1 MNLDNNI
8 KNAFE
13 VVRKTY
19 ENLNKLMSFLDG
31 ESTEKGY
38 KPSIERFLR
47 YSSDP
52 DYKGWLY
59 NNIVKL
65 YQSLDD
71 VELGNKWR
79 NGPIYTVEFSFQ
91 DYPKMIVSKFDFNIK
106 EWGPG
111 MGAHRVNY
119 FSNPVNKDFKSD
131 FNHIV
136 LEEFEGYRKSVPNNS
151 ISEKYWGLN
160 YVIFREFSLT
170 EVNLENANKLVF
182 EEFDKM
188 REIK

>member
-19 ENLNKLMSFLDG
+19 ENLNKLMGYLDV
-31 ESTEKGY
+31 ESIEKGY
-38 KPSIERFLR
+38 EPSIGRFLR

-59 NNIVKL
+59 NNFVKL
-65 YQSLDD
+65 YQFTNDG
-71 VELGNKWR
+71 ELGSKWR
-79 NGPIYTVEFSFQ
+79 DGPIYSVEFSFQ
-91 DYPKMIVSKFDFNIK
+91 DCPKMIVSKFDFNIK

-111 MGAHRVNY
+111 IGAHRVNY

-131 FNHIV
+131 FKHIV
-136 LEEFEGYRKSVPNNS
+136 LEDLQGYTKSVPNEG

-160 YVIFREFSLT
+160 HVIFREFNLT
-170 EVNLENANKLVF
+170 EVNLENANRLVF
-182 EEFDKM
+182 GEFDKM
-188 REIK
+188 RELE